1 MKISADKIK
10 IMDNQAALPAQPNL
24 SLINGIEC
32 LEMLVSVQRP
42 LGVRELA
49 RMLQMEHTCANR
61 LLGTLAHLGLAE
73 RTPNH
78 KYMPGPGIHVL
89 AAMSLR
95 GSRLLASA
103 LRRLPPLMNQ
113 MKDCDIALGVL
124 WRSYVCYIFFG
135 ASGRP
140 FDESIGNTAPYE
152 AERSSIGRVLLAH
165 LSPQTVWDVYRT
177 RTRNCLSNPQRKEL
191 LRDLARVRRQKY
203 ALVRDARNLSI
214 GVPVGYPPVAGLAV
228 AGNISAR
235 RVPDIVKQ
243 LHEISALISADLTA
257 AHDTHMRPIMLG
269 QKKSSVNDATVR
281 TICKRRNKT

>member
-113 MKDCDIALGVL
+113 MKDCNIALGVL
-124 WRSYVCYIFFG
+124 WRSYVCYLFFG

-140 FDESIGNTAPYE
+140 LDESIGNTAPYE
-152 AERSSIGRVLLAH
+152 AERSSIGRVLLAY
-165 LSPQTVWDVYRT
+165 LPPRTVHTVYRI
-177 RTRNCLSNPQRKEL
+177 RTQNCLSNTQRKEL

-203 ALVRDARNLSI
+203 AFVRDTKNLSI
-214 GVPVGYPPVAGLAV
+214 GVSVGFPPVAGLAA
-228 AGNISAR
+228 AGKISTR
-235 RVPDIVKQ
+235 RVPDIIKR
-243 LHEISALISADLTA
+243 LHETSDLIAADLAVGLETK
-257 AHDTHMRPIMLG
+257 MSL
-269 QKKSSVNDATVR
+269 SVFQ
-281 TICKRRNKT
+281 